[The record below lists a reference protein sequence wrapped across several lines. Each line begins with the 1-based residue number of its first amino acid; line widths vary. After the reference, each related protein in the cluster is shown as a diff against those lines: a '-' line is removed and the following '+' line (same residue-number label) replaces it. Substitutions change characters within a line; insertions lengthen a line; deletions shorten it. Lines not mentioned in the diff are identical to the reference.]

1 MAKLKHAAL
10 YVRVSTDAQR
20 EEGYSIDAQKESLQ
34 AYCKLH
40 DIEHYEVYE
49 DGGFSGSN
57 INRPELQRMI
67 ADILAGKVSHCIVYK
82 LDRLSR
88 SQKDTLYLIEDVF
101 NRYEVS
107 FVSIKE
113 TIDTAT
119 PMGRLMIGILSAF
132 AQLERENIRERTR
145 MGMLERIKEGY
156 WPGGGKT
163 PYGYDYN
170 SVKGIL
176 IPNKDAET
184 VKDMYNLYL
193 QGYSP
198 QKIADITG
206 LKYDRLV
213 MQILGRKSNLGVIEY
228 NGKEYPG
235 RHEPIIDKA
244 TFYETQQ
251 RMRERSVNR
260 ISSSDNLLT
269 GLVYCGKCGAKMHYQ
284 KWGKHTKKIV
294 CYSQQTSK
302 QYLVKDANCDQPKIW
317 SQELEDIVLN
327 DIFQLR
333 IPDNSMNDEM
343 SENQTIKRLKEQI
356 QAKQMELK
364 RLYNLYAESGN
375 EILLN
380 TIEER
385 EKQIHILQEQLQY
398 QEQQETLVEV
408 KGAVIDKVEHL
419 SEVWDLL
426 TAKEKKNILNILIEK
441 IIITDDKI
449 EIRYRL

>member
-1 MAKLKHAAL
+1 
-10 YVRVSTDAQR
+10 
-20 EEGYSIDAQKESLQ
+20 
-34 AYCKLH
+34 
-40 DIEHYEVYE
+40 
-49 DGGFSGSN
+49 
-57 INRPELQRMI
+57 
-67 ADILAGKVSHCIVYK
+67 
-82 LDRLSR
+82 
-88 SQKDTLYLIEDVF
+88 
-101 NRYEVS
+101 
-107 FVSIKE
+107 
-113 TIDTAT
+113 
-119 PMGRLMIGILSAF
+119 
-132 AQLERENIRERTR
+132 
-145 MGMLERIKEGY
+145 
-156 WPGGGKT
+156 
-163 PYGYDYN
+163 
-170 SVKGIL
+170 
-176 IPNKDAET
+176 
-184 VKDMYNLYL
+184 
-193 QGYSP
+193 
-198 QKIADITG
+198 
-206 LKYDRLV
+206 
-213 MQILGRKSNLGVIEY
+213 
-228 NGKEYPG
+228 
-235 RHEPIIDKA
+235 
-244 TFYETQQ
+244 
-251 RMRERSVNR
+251 
-260 ISSSDNLLT
+260 
-269 GLVYCGKCGAKMHYQ
+269 MHYQ

-408 KGAVIDKVEHL
+408 TDAVIDKVEHL